1 MVFFDFLTR
10 GWRISLQVV
19 SSSKFQ
25 VSSSKFQVSS
35 SKLSPISSFVLLVE
49 FDVARM
55 AFNDFLA
62 QTMGVY
68 MTVDFGGGDV
78 LVSQHG
84 LDDP

>member
-10 GWRISLQVV
+10 GWRISLQV
-19 SSSKFQ
+19 

>member
-1 MVFFDFLTR
+1 MRDGVFRFLDKRMADFFT
-10 GWRISLQVV
+10 GGF
-19 SSSKFQ
+19 KFQ
-25 VSSSKFQVSS
+25 VSGFKFQVPS

-55 AFNDFLA
+55 AFNYFLA

-68 MTVDFGGGDV
+68 MTVYFGGGDV

>member
-1 MVFFDFLTR
+1 MEEGERRRFLFLDKRTADFFTGGF
-10 GWRISLQVV
+10 
-19 SSSKFQ
+19 
-25 VSSSKFQVSS
+25 KFQVSS

-68 MTVDFGGGDV
+68 MTVYFGGGDV

-84 LDDP
+84 LNDP